1 LNICFELARQA
12 GRKAIM
18 ARTMVKDF
26 FNSEMKGN
34 VNDAVSFVHN
44 GDVKKT
50 FTSIDDLY
58 KYNEYKSIKCDFG
71 AYTDIN
77 FQYDMI
83 LSANNYETLYNKEC
97 TRKNGYTSNI
107 TCVENSTSKLYS
119 LASYGFKVEVIGDNK
134 YLVTSPKYKK
144 LTSFRRIADGCIE
157 RYFNIENIH
166 VVKFEGNHFIEALTL
181 NGKDLIKECQYMDR
195 GFLFHEISNRVDKSW
210 N

>member
-1 LNICFELARQA
+1 
-12 GRKAIM
+12 M
-18 ARTMVKDF
+18 ARTTVKDF
-26 FNSEMKGN
+26 FNSKVKGSVDN
-34 VNDAVSFVHN
+34 AVSFVHN

-50 FTSIDDLY
+50 FTSIEELY
-58 KYNEYKSIKCDFG
+58 KYNDYKAIHCDFG
-71 AYTDIN
+71 AHTDVN

-83 LSANNYETLYNKEC
+83 LSATSYETLYNKEC

-107 TCVENSTSKLYS
+107 TCVENSITKLYS
-119 LASYGFKVEVIGDNK
+119 LASYGFKVEVIGDNR

-157 RYFNIENIH
+157 NYFNIENIH
-166 VVKFEGNHFIEALTL
+166 VCKFEGNHFIEALTL

>member
-1 LNICFELARQA
+1 MKTI
-12 GRKAIM
+12 
-18 ARTMVKDF
+18 VKDF
-26 FNSEMKGN
+26 FNSEVKGS
-34 VNDAVSFVHN
+34 VNDAVSFVYN

-50 FTSIDDLY
+50 FISIDDLY
-58 KYNEYKSIKCDFG
+58 KYNDYKAIHCDFG

-83 LSANNYETLYNKEC
+83 LSANNFETLYSKEC
-97 TRKNGYTSNI
+97 TRKNGYKSDI
-107 TCVENSTSKLYS
+107 RCIENSITKLYS

-195 GFLFHEISNRVDKSW
+195 GFIFHEISARVDKAW

>member
-1 LNICFELARQA
+1 
-12 GRKAIM
+12 M

-26 FNSEMKGN
+26 FNSEVKGN
-34 VNDAVSFVHN
+34 VNDAISFIYN

-50 FTSIDDLY
+50 FISIDDLY
-58 KYNEYKSIKCDFG
+58 KYNDYKAIHCDFG
-71 AYTDIN
+71 AYTDVN
-77 FQYDMI
+77 FQYDMV
-83 LSANNYETLYNKEC
+83 LSTTSYESLYNKEC
-97 TRKNGYTSNI
+97 VRKNGYTSNI
-107 TCVENSTSKLYS
+107 TCVENSITKLYS

-144 LTSFRRIADGCIE
+144 LTSFRRIADRCIE

-166 VVKFEGNHFIEALTL
+166 VVKFEGNHFIEGLTL

-195 GFLFHEISNRVDKSW
+195 GFIFHEISARIDKTW

>member
-1 LNICFELARQA
+1 
-12 GRKAIM
+12 M
-18 ARTMVKDF
+18 ARTTVKDF
-26 FNSEMKGN
+26 FNSEVTGN
-34 VNDAVSFVHN
+34 VNDAISFVRN

-50 FTSIDDLY
+50 FTSIDDLH

-77 FQYDMI
+77 FQFDMI
-83 LSANNYETLYNKEC
+83 LSATSYESLYNKEC

-107 TCVENSTSKLYS
+107 TCVENSITKLYS

-157 RYFNIENIH
+157 NYFNIENIH
-166 VVKFEGNHFIEALTL
+166 VAKFESNHFIEGLTL

-195 GFLFHEISNRVDKSW
+195 GFIFHEISARLDKYW

>member
-1 LNICFELARQA
+1 
-12 GRKAIM
+12 
-18 ARTMVKDF
+18 MVKDF
-26 FNSEMKGN
+26 FNADVKGN
-34 VNDAVSFVHN
+34 VNDAVSFIHN

-50 FTSIDDLY
+50 FTSIEELY
-58 KYNEYKSIKCDFG
+58 KYNDYKTVKCDFG

-83 LSANNYETLYNKEC
+83 LNATDYESLYCKEC
-97 TRKNGYTSNI
+97 TRKNGYKSDI
-107 TCVENSTSKLYS
+107 RCVENATTKLYS
-119 LASYGFKVEVIGDNK
+119 LASYGFKVECLGNGK

-195 GFLFHEISNRVDKSW
+195 GFIFHEISNRIDKAW

>member
-1 LNICFELARQA
+1 LNICFELA
-12 GRKAIM
+12 KASGKVVYM

-26 FNSEMKGN
+26 FNNDVKGN
-34 VNDAVSFVHN
+34 VNDAVSFIYN

-50 FTSIDDLY
+50 FISIDDLY
-58 KYNEYKSIKCDFG
+58 KYNDYKAIHCDFG

-83 LSANNYETLYNKEC
+83 LNATDYESLYCKEC
-97 TRKNGYTSNI
+97 TRKNGYKSDI
-107 TCVENSTSKLYS
+107 RCVENATTKLYS
-119 LASYGFKVEVIGDNK
+119 LASYGFKVECLGDNK

-166 VVKFEGNHFIEALTL
+166 VCKFEGNHFIEGLTL

-195 GFLFHEISNRVDKSW
+195 GFLFHEIYNRIDKTW